1 MVESYRSRAGEV
13 GFDADLT
20 RALIAAEAGEVDI
33 VLRDAA
39 GRVLVSPQPFDEAE
53 WRFEPPPP
61 PGFRFTNAP
70 PRDAGSPGT
79 RTYTADV
86 GPEGLPFRFGQVRAT
101 RKGIDALLAHHARMT
116 LVVVPCAVVLGGVL
130 TWWLAALA
138 LAPLTRMADDAK
150 RLGPTRLDRRISR
163 SDAGDE
169 ADTLAQA
176 LNEALEQIGATF
188 ESLNAFAAHASHEL
202 RTPLTIVR
210 GEIETALERAADADA
225 IRALESSLVE
235 TDRMSHLVEGLL
247 KLARLGAQSLPE
259 DAAPLEL
266 GALLA
271 EVLDD
276 AEVLASEKEQTL
288 RRGRWDA
295 VEVAGAPALLRQMG
309 WNLVENAIVY
319 TPPGGS
325 IEVSLIADDDGRCT
339 IAVSDDGP
347 GVAPNHLERLFEPF
361 YRVRDDGTG
370 FGLGLALVRR
380 IAELHGGEVDVRS
393 ELEQGSTFSVTLP
406 GARVTARC

>member
-1 MVESYRSRAGEV
+1 
-13 GFDADLT
+13 
-20 RALIAAEAGEVDI
+20 
-33 VLRDAA
+33 
-39 GRVLVSPQPFDEAE
+39 
-53 WRFEPPPP
+53 
-61 PGFRFTNAP
+61 
-70 PRDAGSPGT
+70 
-79 RTYTADV
+79 
-86 GPEGLPFRFGQVRAT
+86 
-101 RKGIDALLAHHARMT
+101 MT

-247 KLARLGAQSLPE
+247 KLARLGAQSLPRTR
-259 DAAPLEL
+259 P
-266 GALLA
+266 
-271 EVLDD
+271 
-276 AEVLASEKEQTL
+276 
-288 RRGRWDA
+288 RWS
-295 VEVAGAPALLRQMG
+295 
-309 WNLVENAIVY
+309 W
-319 TPPGGS
+319 
-325 IEVSLIADDDGRCT
+325 
-339 IAVSDDGP
+339 
-347 GVAPNHLERLFEPF
+347 
-361 YRVRDDGTG
+361 
-370 FGLGLALVRR
+370 
-380 IAELHGGEVDVRS
+380 
-393 ELEQGSTFSVTLP
+393 
-406 GARVTARC
+406 ARCWPRSSTTPRCSRARRSRPSGAAGGTRSRSPGPRPSSGEWAGTWWRTRSSTHRPVARSRSP